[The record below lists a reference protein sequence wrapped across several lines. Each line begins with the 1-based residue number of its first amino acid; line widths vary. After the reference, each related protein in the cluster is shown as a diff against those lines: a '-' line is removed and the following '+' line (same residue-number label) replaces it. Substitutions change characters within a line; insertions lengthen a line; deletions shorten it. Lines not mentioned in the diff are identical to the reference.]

1 MADRSSPQPQAPTPR
16 TEPLPPAGQAAP
28 AYAPL
33 YNPATDESS
42 YTPPVST
49 ALTVARAFL
58 DEAATTNIHDHAAI
72 LKTAAGLEYRLRQL
86 VAALDAE
93 RAPAVAA

>member
-1 MADRSSPQPQAPTPR
+1 MSQSTSTTPQQPTP
-16 TEPLPPAGQAAP
+16 TAA
-28 AYAPL
+28 YGPL

-72 LKTAAGLEYRLRQL
+72 LKTAAGLECRLRQL